1 MKLKAALIMAAV
13 LLLGQAAWSQE
24 HPKYEIVFDYSYV
37 HYNATDFRIAGIHFG
52 QSFSLNGGGASFV
65 YNLTPIIGL
74 KGEFQGYESNTR
86 FVTIPPGNDL
96 IPAGATSGFS
106 GTLFTYLGGVQ
117 VGKRWGKVRPYAH
130 ALFGGAHTGI
140 YADAFRGLGITNS
153 TAGRNSW
160 ALDGGVGLDIAINEK
175 WAIRPFEVSYLRTAF
190 SNNLT
195 NNQNN
200 FRALAGIAINLGAA
214 APIPPKASCSVSPA
228 ELFPWEGPV
237 RATVEPS
244 GFRPRRTLNFAWNA
258 TGGTVTGQGATAKI
272 DNSSLSP
279 GTYTVT
285 SSVTDPRARKLPPA
299 TCSATFT
306 VKAPRAPVLT
316 CSADPTSV
324 NPGQPV
330 TITVQGSS
338 PDQQRLKSRNF
349 SASAGSIREGETKAG
364 TEPGSF
370 TSTATLD
377 TTGAPPGTIN
387 VTLNVTD
394 IHDLQGSCSVQ
405 VSVAAPPPPPAPP
418 SETLLSQCDFNDA
431 RRRARVDNQCK
442 ATLDTVALR
451 LQQEPDGKVV
461 IVGYS
466 EDDEQIEGQD
476 LAAFRAYNAKQY
488 LTTGEG
494 KQNIDP
500 SRIEVRESTTRG
512 QGKTVKVYW
521 IPAGGQFTQT
531 DSTPV
536 DESTMPKNTMGT
548 PGRRRR

>member
-24 HPKYEIVFDYSYV
+24 YPKYEIAIDYSYI
-37 HYNATDFRIAGIHFG
+37 HYNAVDYKIAGIHFG
-52 QSFSLNGGGASFV
+52 QSFNLDGGGGSFV
-65 YNLTPIIGL
+65 YNLNRFFGL
-74 KGEFQGYESNTR
+74 KAEFQGYASNTR
-86 FVTIPPGNDL
+86 PIFVPPGNDL
-96 IPAGATSGFS
+96 IPAGATTRTSGH
-106 GTLFTYLGGVQ
+106 LFTYLGGVQ
-117 VGKRWGKVRPYAH
+117 VGKRYGEVRPYAH
-130 ALFGGAHTGI
+130 ALFGGVNSNI
-140 YADAFRGLGITNS
+140 FSNAFSGLGITNS
-153 TAGRNSW
+153 NAGKNTW
-160 ALDGGVGLDIAINEK
+160 ALDGGVGLDLQVSQK
-175 WAIRPFEVSYLRTAF
+175 FAIRPFEISYLRTAF

-195 NNQNN
+195 KNQNN
-200 FRALAGIAINLGAA
+200 MRLLAGVVINLGAA
-214 APIPPKASCSVSPA
+214 APIPPKATCSVSPS
-228 ELFPWEGPV
+228 ELFPWEAPV
-237 RATVEPS
+237 TATVEPS
-244 GFRPRRTLNFAWNA
+244 GFRPRRVLNYAWNT
-258 TGGTVTGQGATAKI
+258 TGGTVTGQGTSVKI
-272 DNSSLSP
+272 DSSLTP

-285 SSVTDPRARKLPPA
+285 SSVNDPRARKQPPA

-306 VKAPRAPVLT
+306 VKTPRAPVLN
-316 CSADPTSV
+316 CSAEPTSV
-324 NPGQPV
+324 KPGDPV

-370 TSTATLD
+370 STTATLD

-405 VSVAAPPPPPAPP
+405 VSVEAPPPPPPAPP
-418 SETLLSQCDFNDA
+418 SETLLSQCDFNDK

-451 LQQEPDGKVV
+451 LQQEPEGKVV

-466 EDDEQIEGQD
+466 EDQEQIEGQD
-476 LAAFRAYNAKQY
+476 LSAFRAYNAKKY

-500 SRIEVRESTTRG
+500 SRIEARASTTRG
-512 QGKTVKVYW
+512 QGQTVKVFW
-521 IPAGGQFTQT
+521 VPAGGQFTQT

-536 DESTMPKNTMGT
+536 DESAMPKNTMGT
-548 PGRRRR
+548 PGRRR